1 MVDIRGHNLIGDQSQ
16 VRFFSTLSPRR
27 DAAGQT
33 HHYADSAG
41 AAQYIRVNLWIYDLR
56 INNWCAKVHF
66 LQQNFK
72 SNQDIG
78 ANWH

>member
-56 INNWCAKVHF
+56 IN
-66 LQQNFK
+66 
-72 SNQDIG
+72 
-78 ANWH
+78 